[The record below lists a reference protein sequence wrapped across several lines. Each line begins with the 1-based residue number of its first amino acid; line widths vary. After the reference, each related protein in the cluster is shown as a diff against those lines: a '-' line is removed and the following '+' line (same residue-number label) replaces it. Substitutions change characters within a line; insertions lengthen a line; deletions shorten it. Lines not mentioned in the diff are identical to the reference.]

1 MHSIAPMKPN
11 AGPLSHIRVLDLSR
25 ILAAPWAG
33 QVLADMGA
41 QVVKVERPS
50 VGDDTRA
57 WGPPFLKDADGNNT
71 SEAAYYLA
79 VNRGKRSI
87 TVSLDQPE
95 GQRIVRELA
104 QHSDI
109 VLENFKAGTLERYGL
124 DHAALRALNPRLIY
138 CSVTGFG
145 QTGPRRSQAA
155 YDFLIQ
161 AMGGLMSVTGER
173 DGRPGAGPQKVGV
186 PIVDLMTGM
195 YTAVAVLAALAR
207 RTETGLGDH
216 IDIGMLDVQ
225 VAMLS
230 NQAMNYLVSGEV
242 PQRRGNAHP
251 NIQPQDVFACADGDV
266 IVVVGNDSQFVKL
279 CGVLDHAEWALDPRF
294 ASNAQ
299 RVVHIDVLMPLLRD
313 CMARW
318 PRADFIRSLDQAGVP
333 CGAINSVADVFQDPQ
348 LRSRGMLRQVAHPL
362 GVDVPQLASPMRF
375 GSTAGGPAS
384 APPVLGQHSAE
395 ILGEL
400 GYSPQDIAGLRA
412 AGVV

>member
-1 MHSIAPMKPN
+1 MKLN
-11 AGPLSHIRVLDLSR
+11 KGPLSHVRVLDLSR

-41 QVVKVERPS
+41 QVIKVERPG

-57 WGPPFLKDADGNNT
+57 WGPPYLKDAAGNET

-87 TVSLDQPE
+87 TLSLDQPE

-124 DHAALRALNPRLIY
+124 DHASLRALNPRLIY

-145 QTGPRRSQAA
+145 QTGPRRDQAA

-161 AMGGLMSVTGER
+161 AMGGLMSVTGEP

-251 NIQPQDVFACADGDV
+251 NIQPQDVFACAEGDV
-266 IVVVGNDSQFVKL
+266 IVVVGNDAQFVKL
-279 CGVLDHAEWALDPRF
+279 CGVLDHPEWALDPRF
-294 ASNAQ
+294 SSNAQ
-299 RVVHIDVLMPLLRD
+299 RVVHKDVLMPLLRN
-313 CMARW
+313 CLVRW
-318 PRADFIRSLDQAGVP
+318 PRADCIRALDHAGVP
-333 CGAINSVADVFQDPQ
+333 CGAINSVSDVFNDPQ
-348 LRSRGMLRQVAHPL
+348 VRARGMLRQVPHPL

-375 GSTAGGPAS
+375 GGAAS
-384 APPVLGQHSAE
+384 APAGAPPTLGQHSAE

-400 GYSPQDIAGLRA
+400 GYSLQAINALRA

>member
-1 MHSIAPMKPN
+1 MKLN
-11 AGPLSHIRVLDLSR
+11 EGPLSHVRVLDLSR
-25 ILAAPWAG
+25 ILAAPWAS

-41 QVVKVERPS
+41 QVIKVERPGL
-50 VGDDTRA
+50 GDDTRA
-57 WGPPFLKDADGNNT
+57 WGPPYLKDAAGQET

-104 QHSDI
+104 RQSDI
-109 VLENFKAGTLERYGL
+109 VLENFKAGTLERFGL
-124 DHAALRALNPRLIY
+124 DHASLREINPRLIY

-173 DGRPGAGPQKVGV
+173 DGQPGAGPQKVGV

-242 PQRRGNAHP
+242 PKRRGNAHP

-279 CGVLDHAEWALDPRF
+279 CGVLEHAEWALDPRF
-294 ASNAQ
+294 QNNAR
-299 RVVHIDVLMPLLRD
+299 RVSHIDVLMPLLRD
-313 CMARW
+313 CLARW
-318 PRADFIRSLDQAGVP
+318 KRAAFIHALDQAGVP

-348 LRSRGMLRQVAHPL
+348 VQARGMLRQVPHPS
-362 GVDVPQLASPMRF
+362 GVDVPQLASPIRF
-375 GSTAGGPAS
+375 GSAS
-384 APPVLGQHSAE
+384 TGSLTAPPTLGQHSAE

-400 GYSPQDIAGLRA
+400 GYTGQAIDALRA
-412 AGVV
+412 AGAI

>member
-1 MHSIAPMKPN
+1 MKPN
-11 AGPLSHIRVLDLSR
+11 DGPLSHVRVLDLSR

-41 QVVKVERPS
+41 QVIKVERPG

-57 WGPPFLKDADGNNT
+57 WGPPYLKDAAGNET

-87 TVSLDQPE
+87 TVSLDQPD

-124 DHAALRALNPRLIY
+124 DHAALRAVNPRLIY

-207 RTETGLGDH
+207 RAETGLGDH

-230 NQAMNYLVSGEV
+230 NQAMNYLVSGDV

-279 CGVLDHAEWALDPRF
+279 CGVLEHAEWALDPRF

-299 RVVHIDVLMPLLRD
+299 RVVHIMVLLPLLRE
-313 CMARW
+313 CLARW
-318 PRADFIRSLDQAGVP
+318 PRWR
-333 CGAINSVADVFQDPQ
+333 GARKPGSVTT
-348 LRSRGMLRQVAHPL
+348 
-362 GVDVPQLASPMRF
+362 
-375 GSTAGGPAS
+375 ST
-384 APPVLGQHSAE
+384 
-395 ILGEL
+395 
-400 GYSPQDIAGLRA
+400 
-412 AGVV
+412 

>member
-1 MHSIAPMKPN
+1 MKPN
-11 AGPLSHIRVLDLSR
+11 EGPLSHVRVLDLSR

-41 QVVKVERPS
+41 QVIKVERPG

-57 WGPPFLKDADGNNT
+57 WGPPYLKDAAGKET

-79 VNRGKRSI
+79 VNRGKRSV

-124 DHAALRALNPRLIY
+124 DHASLRALNPRLIY

-251 NIQPQDVFACADGDV
+251 NIQPQDVFTCADGDV

-279 CGVLDHAEWALDPRF
+279 CGVLEHAQWALDPRF

-299 RVVHIDVLMPLLRD
+299 RVIHIETLMPLLRE
-313 CMARW
+313 CLARW
-318 PRADFIRSLDQAGVP
+318 PRSDIIAALDRAGVP
-333 CGAINSVADVFQDPQ
+333 CGAINSVSDVFQDPQ
-348 LRSRGMLRQVAHPL
+348 VRSRGMLRQVPHPL

-375 GSTAGGPAS
+375 ESASGFAAG
-384 APPVLGQHSAE
+384 APPTLGQHSAE

-400 GYSPQDIAGLRA
+400 GYSPQDIAGLLA
-412 AGVV
+412 KGAI